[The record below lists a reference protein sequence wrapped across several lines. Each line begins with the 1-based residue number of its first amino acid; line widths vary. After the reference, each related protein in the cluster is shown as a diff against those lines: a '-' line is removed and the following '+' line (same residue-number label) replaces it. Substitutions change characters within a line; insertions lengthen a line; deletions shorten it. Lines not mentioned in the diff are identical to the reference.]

1 MLNEAR
7 RQQANN
13 DSALELRRQQEEAQK
28 IQDEAR
34 LKQLVEESNNRL
46 KSDPRYI
53 ALAALLENPDLNAA
67 LEAIWDTWKFE
78 EDLEVT
84 RRGFWGNTIKETK
97 KQKPKLNPYIQYP
110 EVTTEMFVDPDNQ
123 YGPRLL
129 TMEQSSKAIDK
140 ALSNGISLVFQ
151 GGSHPETHSETSGDD
166 TINVTSQYPNR
177 FGLSFRYDEKGEIRI
192 FDFVKETLWG
202 RMRRSSDQGLS
213 LNETLQKISIGVAE
227 ARSGQA
233 FVKGLL
239 GY

>member
-1 MLNEAR
+1 
-7 RQQANN
+7 
-13 DSALELRRQQEEAQK
+13 
-28 IQDEAR
+28 
-34 LKQLVEESNNRL
+34 
-46 KSDPRYI
+46 
-53 ALAALLENPDLNAA
+53 
-67 LEAIWDTWKFE
+67 
-78 EDLEVT
+78 
-84 RRGFWGNTIKETK
+84 
-97 KQKPKLNPYIQYP
+97 
-110 EVTTEMFVDPDNQ
+110 
-123 YGPRLL
+123 
-129 TMEQSSKAIDK
+129 
-140 ALSNGISLVFQ
+140 LVFQ